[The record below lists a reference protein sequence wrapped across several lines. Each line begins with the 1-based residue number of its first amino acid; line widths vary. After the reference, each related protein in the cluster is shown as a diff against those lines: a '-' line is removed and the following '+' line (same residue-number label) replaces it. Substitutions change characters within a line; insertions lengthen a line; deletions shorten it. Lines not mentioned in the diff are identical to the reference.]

1 LAAQPVS
8 EATAALQ
15 QRDFAAAERLL
26 RAEVLAKPNDAWT
39 LSLLG
44 YSLDNQKHGAEAE
57 EFHRRALALSPH
69 AAEILNNYGG
79 HLWMMERYGE
89 AETAFAEALAAAP
102 TYFNALYNL
111 GLMATYAGHYDR
123 AIEVLRGALR
133 QQPKN
138 VEVLYRLA
146 SAEESSHRWEDAA
159 MHLSQASRLDA
170 KRADVQKLLAVTT
183 AELGALSDSA
193 AAWDRYLALEPT
205 DDVARRER
213 AYTAVKLGK
222 LEEGAAALRS
232 YVERHTDDKV
242 GHYELG
248 QAERDLDA
256 AVASQ
261 EFGKALAIDG
271 SYGAARAARG
281 ALRYQNAE
289 FEAALPDLEAAASLN
304 PWDAAT
310 LDRLGQTYQAL
321 DRAADAVQVLRKA
334 AEAAPDDPKIVLH
347 LGRALADAGQMD
359 ESKAMIARFRAS
371 GPEKKAVVP
380 EGLVDYLSLTSE
392 QRRADYRAR
401 LEKGIREHPDDIAAL
416 VEYLKVLIE
425 VRDQSAA
432 EVARRIV
439 ALRPDRRVLADVGN
453 ELLLANNPSLARDM
467 LQGGP
472 ASLSLALATYLA
484 APASARAALELM
496 DKVAQSE
503 RGADYWIARA
513 QMLASV
519 HESPAAACERAVR
532 ILSDATRVQPENRGV
547 LLMHSIALEFAGR
560 TSDAT
565 SQLREMRRRWPEWP
579 AAWSA
584 DGIVHATHQRY
595 SEAVRSLE
603 AAVALGADD
612 AETNFFLAKA
622 YDLLGRQSDAREAR
636 ARIGTVQ
643 TEAFWLGRFFRG
655 SWISA
660 GEGHR

>member
-1 LAAQPVS
+1 LAAQPAS
-8 EATAALQ
+8 EATAALER
-15 QRDFAAAERLL
+15 RDFAAAERLL
-26 RAEVLAKPNDAWT
+26 RAGVLTKPDDAWT

-44 YSLDNQKHGAEAE
+44 YALDNQKRGEEAE

-69 AAEILNNYGG
+69 AAEILNNYGS

-111 GLMATYAGHYDR
+111 GLMAAYASHYDR
-123 AIEVLRGALR
+123 AIEVLRAALR

-146 SAEESSHRWEDAA
+146 SSEESSQRWEDAA
-159 MHLSQASRLDA
+159 MHLAQASQFDA

-193 AAWDRYLALEPT
+193 AAWDRYLALEPD

-232 YVERHTDDKV
+232 YVERHPDDKA

-256 AVASQ
+256 AAASQ

-271 SYGAARAARG
+271 RYGAARAARG
-281 ALRYQNAE
+281 ALRYQNGE

-304 PWDAAT
+304 PRDAAT

-321 DRAADAVQVLRKA
+321 DRTSDAVRVLRKA
-334 AEAAPDDPKIVLH
+334 AEAAPDDSKIVLH
-347 LGRALADAGQMD
+347 LGRALADAGQVD
-359 ESKAMIARFRAS
+359 ESKAAMARFRTL

-380 EGLVDYLSLTSE
+380 EGLVDYLGLTPE

-425 VRDQSAA
+425 ARDRSTA
-432 EVARRIV
+432 EVARRL
-439 ALRPDRRVLADVGN
+439 AGLKPDRRVLAEVGH
-453 ELLLANNPSLARDM
+453 ELLLANDPSLARDM

-472 ASLSLALATYLA
+472 ASLDLALAIYLA

-496 DKVAQSE
+496 DKVAE
-503 RGADYWIARA
+503 FGRGADYWIARA
-513 QMLASV
+513 QMLESV
-519 HESPAAACERAVR
+519 NESPAAARERAAR
-532 ILSDATRVQPENRGV
+532 ILSDAARAQPENREV
-547 LLMHSIALEFAGR
+547 LLMRAIALEFTGR
-560 TSDAT
+560 TSDAA
-565 SQLREMRRRWPEWP
+565 SQLREIERRWPEWP
-579 AAWSA
+579 AVWSA
-584 DGIVHATHQRY
+584 DGIVHAAHQRY
-595 SEAVRSLE
+595 PEAVQPLE
-603 AAVALGADD
+603 AAVALGGDD
-612 AETNFFLAKA
+612 AGTNFFLAKA
-622 YDLLGRQSDAREAR
+622 YDALGRQRDAREAR
-636 ARIGTVQ
+636 ARIGTEQ
-643 TEAFWLGRFFRG
+643 TEAYWLGRFFRG
-655 SWISA
+655 
-660 GEGHR
+660 RR